1 MKSKKSTR
9 AGKKVSS
16 TAMTSRL
23 AVATK
28 PPKAA
33 GAKASAAKAATAKS
47 TTAKSG
53 TMKPRR
59 SRGRPRAREGA
70 VGREAIVASAR
81 KLLDK
86 LPPHQATISSI
97 ARSAGVDPALVR
109 YYFKSREEL
118 LLAVIEDIL
127 ATWKFSHPPQAA
139 GPVMKLAAVVR
150 DIADFALNV
159 RSMQRLLVEECANAK
174 SPEVRRRVRELNTG
188 VVSRWA
194 LMLHAERE
202 SSTMATD
209 PLFMHVAIIGMCE
222 FFAAAQNMIMP
233 LVPNGMNADELAERY
248 KDFIV
253 RLVLDGMR
261 SQVAPWSA
269 KEASAS

>member
-1 MKSKKSTR
+1 MKSRK
-9 AGKKVSS
+9 
-16 TAMTSRL
+16 TAASRTDAL
-23 AVATK
+23 N
-28 PPKAA
+28 A
-33 GAKASAAKAATAKS
+33 GAPGKVAKKGRVAKS
-47 TTAKSG
+47 KAVKSKAVKARAVRDQTTKATTRRPK
-53 TMKPRR
+53 R
-59 SRGRPRAREGA
+59 SRGRPATQGG
-70 VGREAIVASAR
+70 VGREAIVMAAR

-109 YYFKSREEL
+109 YYFSSREAL

-127 ATWKFSHPPQAA
+127 ATWKFSQPAPSA
-139 GPVMKLAAVVR
+139 GPSAKLTAVVR

-159 RSMQRLLVEECANAK
+159 RSMQRLLVEECASAK

-202 SSTMATD
+202 SSTRTTD
-209 PLFMHVAIIGMCE
+209 PLFMHIAIIGMCE
-222 FFAAAQNMIMP
+222 FFASAQAMIMP
-233 LVPNGMNADELAERY
+233 LVPAGIDANRLAGLY

-261 SQVAPWSA
+261 SQVEPWSTR
-269 KEASAS
+269 STPRS

>member
-1 MKSKKSTR
+1 MKTKKSAAVAKPAKSAATGR
-9 AGKKVSS
+9 AGK
-16 TAMTSRL
+16 AG
-23 AVATK
+23 K
-28 PPKAA
+28 PAA
-33 GAKASAAKAATAKS
+33 AAAKPK
-47 TTAKSG
+47 
-53 TMKPRR
+53 R
-59 SRGRPRAREGA
+59 SRGRPATRQGT
-70 VGREAIVASAR
+70 VGREAIVTSAR

-118 LLAVIEDIL
+118 LLAVIEEIL
-127 ATWKFSHPPQAA
+127 ATWNFSHPPPAA
-139 GPVMKLAAVVR
+139 GPAATLTAVVR

-159 RSMQRLLVEECANAK
+159 RSMQRLMIDECANAK
-174 SPEVRRRVRELNTG
+174 SAEVRRRVRELNAG

-202 SSTMATD
+202 GSARATD

-222 FFAAAQNMIMP
+222 FFASAQAMIMP
-233 LVPNGMNADELAERY
+233 LVPSGIDAKKLAELY

-261 SQVAPWSA
+261 SQVEPWSA
-269 KEASAS
+269 RGTGTS

>member
-1 MKSKKSTR
+1 MKTQATGK
-9 AGKKVSS
+9 AGKSS
-16 TAMTSRL
+16 KPAK
-23 AVATK
+23 ATK
-28 PPKAA
+28 VTAA
-33 GAKASAAKAATAKS
+33 
-47 TTAKSG
+47 
-53 TMKPRR
+53 KPRR
-59 SRGRPRAREGA
+59 SPGRPRMKQGS
-70 VGREAIVASAR
+70 VGREAIVAAAR

-86 LPPHQATISSI
+86 LPPHEATISSI

-139 GPVMKLAAVVR
+139 GPSAKLAAVVR

-159 RSMQRLLVEECANAK
+159 RSMQRLLVDECAGAK
-174 SPEVRRRVRELNTG
+174 SAEVRRRVRELNTG

-202 SSTMATD
+202 SSSRATD

-222 FFAAAQNMIMP
+222 FFAAAQAMIMP
-233 LVPNGMNADELAERY
+233 LVPDGMKADELAERY

-261 SQVAPWSA
+261 SQVEPWSVKA
-269 KEASAS
+269 PAAS